1 MRQYTVMRKPA
12 SALCNLRCKYCFYCD
27 VAERR
32 EARSFGKKREAALDT
47 IFENLKRSLMPG
59 DWLTLAFQC
68 GEPMLAER
76 CARE

>member
-1 MRQYTVMRKPA
+1 MRKPA
-12 SALCNLRCKYCFYCD
+12 SALCNLRCKFCFYCD

-32 EARSFGKKREAALDT
+32 ETRSFGKMREAALDAIDA

>member
-1 MRQYTVMRKPA
+1 MRKPA

-32 EARSFGKKREAALDT
+32 EARSFGKMREAALDA

-76 CARE
+76 CARG